1 MTNKFTPNPSSSLE
15 GQQENSTTPAD
26 WNNFTFDHF
35 SKITETTGKIR
46 EELDKLSQ
54 CNSGKPSEKAKII
67 APITNWFIELESK
80 MNDLSKFVFG
90 LSNNQKTLIER
101 IEKLEATVAINVAS
115 GDLVYDIERSAGYK
129 DLCNETM
136 LASLSSKVPNLDLG
150 VHIDRDSD
158 ISLIE
163 MVNSKLSSR
172 STLTPKVLSD
182 VVITPLAKETFEKN
196 EKFIVPVLLKS
207 KTKQGKAALDKALK
221 TKVLD
226 VNFHWPKQLFPII
239 KSLREKYKDFKSEDM
254 DLTSKQILIRPSA
267 TGKSIMVSYRNG
279 LGTNWTFLE
288 SFKTPAPQAMLENT
302 KFLQPFSSKYIQM

>member
-1 MTNKFTPNPSSSLE
+1 MGNQFKIQQYKYSCPSCDIFLFASIY
-15 GQQENSTTPAD
+15 
-26 WNNFTFDHF
+26 FFDYPYLLNTKKEYF
-35 SKITETTGKIR
+35 YNEKI
-46 EELDKLSQ
+46 L
-54 CNSGKPSEKAKII
+54 
-67 APITNWFIELESK
+67 
-80 MNDLSKFVFG
+80 
-90 LSNNQKTLIER
+90 
-101 IEKLEATVAINVAS
+101 
-115 GDLVYDIERSAGYK
+115 YK

-158 ISLIE
+158 ISMIE
-163 MVNSKLSSR
+163 TVKTKLS

-207 KTKQGKAALDKALK
+207 RTKQGKAALDKALK
-221 TKVLD
+221 TKGLD

-239 KSLREKYKDFKSEDM
+239 KSLREKYQNVKSEDI

-267 TGKSIMVSYRNG
+267 TGKSIMVSYRTRI
-279 LGTNWTFLE
+279 GTNWTFLE

>member
-1 MTNKFTPNPSSSLE
+1 MTNNVTSNSNSSLE
-15 GQQENSTTPAD
+15 GQRENSNTPKD

-115 GDLVYDIERSAGYK
+115 GYLVSDIERSAGYK

-158 ISLIE
+158 ISMIE
-163 MVNSKLSSR
+163 TVKTKLS

-182 VVITPLAKETFEKN
+182 VVTTPLAKETFEKN

-221 TKVLD
+221 TKGLD

-239 KSLREKYKDFKSEDM
+239 KSLREKYQNVKSEDI

-267 TGKSIMVSYRNG
+267 TGKSIMVSYRTRM
-279 LGTNWTFLE
+279 GTNWTFLE

>member
-1 MTNKFTPNPSSSLE
+1 MTNNITPNSNSSPE
-15 GQQENSTTPAD
+15 GQRENSTTPPD

-35 SKITETTGKIR
+35 AKITETTGKIR

-115 GDLVYDIERSAGYK
+115 GDLVSDIERSAGYK

-150 VHIDRDSD
+150 VHIDRNSD
-158 ISLIE
+158 ISMIE
-163 MVNSKLSSR
+163 TVKTKLS

-221 TKVLD
+221 TKGLD

-239 KSLREKYKDFKSEDM
+239 KSLREKYQNVKSEDI

-267 TGKSIMVSYRNG
+267 TGKSIMVSYRTRM
-279 LGTNWTFLE
+279 GTNWAFLE

>member
-1 MTNKFTPNPSSSLE
+1 MTNNVTPNSNSSLE
-15 GQQENSTTPAD
+15 GQRENSTTPAD

-54 CNSGKPSEKAKII
+54 CNNGKPSEKAKII

-115 GDLVYDIERSAGYK
+115 GDLVSDIERSAGYK

-150 VHIDRDSD
+150 AHIDRDSD

-163 MVNSKLSSR
+163 TVKTKLS

-196 EKFIVPVLLKS
+196 DKFIVPVLLKS
-207 KTKQGKAALDKALK
+207 KTKQGKVALDKALK
-221 TKVLD
+221 TKGLD

-239 KSLREKYKDFKSEDM
+239 KSLREKYQNVKSEDI

-267 TGKSIMVSYRNG
+267 TGKSIMVSYRTR

>member
-1 MTNKFTPNPSSSLE
+1 MTNNITPNSNSSLE
-15 GQQENSTTPAD
+15 GQRENSTTPAD

-115 GDLVYDIERSAGYK
+115 GDLVSDIERSAGYK

-158 ISLIE
+158 ISMIE
-163 MVNSKLSSR
+163 TVKTKLS

-221 TKVLD
+221 TKGLD

-239 KSLREKYKDFKSEDM
+239 KSLREKYQNVKSEDI

-267 TGKSIMVSYRNG
+267 TGKSIMVSYRTRM
-279 LGTNWTFLE
+279 GTNWTFLE